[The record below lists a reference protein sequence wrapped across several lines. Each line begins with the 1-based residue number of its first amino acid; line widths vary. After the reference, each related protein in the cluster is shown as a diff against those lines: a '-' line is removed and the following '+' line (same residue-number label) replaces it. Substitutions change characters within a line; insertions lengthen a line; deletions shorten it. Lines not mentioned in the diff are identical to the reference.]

1 MTEVVLHG
9 NLGVKFGKNFKCK
22 ISSVREVF
30 DFIDANRPGFSECLK
45 KLSQQGMHYA
55 LILDGKKLSDMK
67 EINNKKNIKKID
79 IVPAV
84 LGKGPIAV
92 GIGSTIATIAL
103 SSALAAGTISLT
115 TFIVASVVIAVV
127 SMALQ
132 MMLAPKPPEAPSIEA
147 TTRALQQSFYFA
159 NKANIAE
166 QGNTIPVGYGRLL
179 VSSYV
184 IEACNK
190 NFPQNTRANQIFS
203 NGIKDNYLGGNDK
216 INIDILFPDEEPPPD
231 YRGWGSSVSLSG
243 NSDLYFD
250 PDRNHGGT
258 GPVIFQCW
266 QSPFKSGT
274 SSFAYSVS
282 HPYGFRGLIWALF
295 NRGSSPRLSYAKINQ
310 YGGSPTSNWGAKGIA
325 QVPSNGIPF
334 EGVSESVMQNI
345 AGNVQWGNP
354 WGDSQIQQ
362 GLVDVAQYNDGGYQD
377 YGKEIKIANGSY
389 SYQLY
394 LVNYFNTSFNPI
406 TKEGV
411 IAESVINVS
420 HNVNVI
426 MFDNGWLPRSE
437 PPPNECSTVYYPPC
451 NRIQV
456 YANQGNGGN
465 ECTVGSG
472 NIKSGPIFR
481 MGVINAGGLGAQGGE
496 KSTY

>member
-1 MTEVVLHG
+1 MTKVVIHG
-9 NLGVKFGKNFKCK
+9 NLANVFGRDFKCK
-22 ISSVREVF
+22 VSSIKEVF
-30 DFIDANRPGFSECLK
+30 NFLEANRPGFYAKLQ
-45 KLSQQGMHYA
+45 KLSKQGMHYA
-55 LILDGKKLSDMK
+55 IIADGEKLSK
-67 EINNKKNIKKID
+67 LNQIENIKKIKRID

-84 LGKGPIAV
+84 VGSGPIAV
-92 GIGSTIATIAL
+92 GIGATIATIGL
-103 SSALAAGTISLT
+103 STALAAGTISMT
-115 TFIVASVVIAVV
+115 TFIIASVVVAVV

-132 MMLAPKPPEAPSIEA
+132 MMLAPKPPTPPAIES
-147 TTRALQQSFYFA
+147 TTRALEQSFTFA
-159 NKANIAE
+159 NKDNVAA
-166 QGNTIPVGYGRLL
+166 QGSQIPFGYGRLL
-179 VSSYV
+179 CPTFV
-184 IEACNK
+184 IESSTK
-190 NFPQNTRANQIFS
+190 NYPQNIRANQIFS